1 MLLGGINVISL
12 PRSEKNFAVLSSF
25 SFGGELGAEIAIVP
39 AITSS
44 NNQSAD
50 TILFVIGVFCNTV
63 AANLVDIFVPVS
75 ARIIDR
81 HRLRSY
87 DVSIKQITGGFHMD
101 ALKKDAIMTQKKGL
115 PFIMASVVIWM
126 FIFFLQLGSRS
137 IKATNMLTFMSSCL
151 LMPLAFFFS
160 KIVKADIFQKT
171 DNPINKMGF
180 LCTMNQMLYILIVMW
195 AFSQKPDAMMML
207 YAMVFGAH
215 LLPFGWLYNSR
226 GYTFASITET
236 IGALVIATILG
247 NAAAAAFMV
256 VMEALLTILLILE
269 LRKETQTS

>member
-1 MLLGGINVISL
+1 MSINV
-12 PRSEKNFAVLSSF
+12 
-25 SFGGELGAEIAIVP
+25 VP
-39 AITSS
+39 
-44 NNQSAD
+44 
-50 TILFVIGVFCNTV
+50 
-63 AANLVDIFVPVS
+63 ANLVDIFVPVS

-87 DVSIKQITGGFHMD
+87 DVSIKLITGGFHMD
-101 ALKKDAIMTQKKGL
+101 ALKEDAIMTQKKGL